1 MAHLQKLVNAG
12 FDEFGLLGEQFG
24 QLVNNIVDRVCSV
37 AAGQDFAGCVV
48 QLDDAFGIHQYM
60 GLLGFFPPEHED
72 RGDAESG
79 PAVVI
84 V

>member
-12 FDEFGLLGEQFG
+12 FDEFRLFGEQFG
-24 QLVNNIVDRVCSV
+24 QLMNNVVDCVRSV
-37 AAGQDFAGCVV
+37 TAGQDFAGRGV
-48 QLDDAFGIHQYM
+48 QLDDAFGVHQNV
-60 GLLGFFPPEHED
+60 GLLGLFPPEHEY